1 MGGAFPCSVAAWG
14 AAAGGGA
21 FPGLGLHPIGS
32 RQDVSRN
39 HPRQDV
45 SRNHRVETAVL
56 AGRRGDAG
64 ETFKEHSSHARPAT
78 RRAPDTLT
86 T

>member
-32 RQDVSRN
+32 
-39 HPRQDV
+39 RQDV